1 MWNQCKALFWQ
12 WRGVAIATPSVAL
25 GVLLIRGLGLLQGL
39 EWAAY
44 DQLLRLRPEEPH
56 DERIA
61 IVGITE
67 EDYATIK
74 RIHVPDQVYAEVIT
88 QLSAQNPAAIA
99 LDDLRDQPVEP
110 GHAQLEQVFRT
121 VPNIIGIEKVAG
133 EGAFA
138 TVPPPP
144 ALVERQQAA
153 QAAGEDSLFI
163 AANDVIED
171 ADKIV
176 RRGLISLEGPDGQ
189 TRLSFGFLAAA
200 TYLDA
205 QGYGITL
212 APCPQ
217 AWWQIVWTRFQPG
230 GTTAANDAAEN
241 CPPESRWWQIGDAV
255 FENFQSHDGGYVRA
269 SDSGYQFLINYRNG
283 VRAFDWI
290 SLGEVLEGRL
300 PPSWA
305 TDRIVFIG
313 ALGVTAQDNFLTPP
327 SVTLGQAPAPM
338 PGVEVHAQQASQVL
352 AAVLDERPLMR
363 TWPELWEML
372 WTVLWSAIGA
382 TVAWLVRYTEKD
394 WRGYVKNFGSIVL
407 LMGGLGAIAYCAILQ
422 SVWIPLVPPLLALVF
437 TKFSITAYVAR
448 TAGDIRKTFGRYVTN
463 AVVENLL
470 ENPEGLKL
478 GGERR
483 LITILTSDLR
493 GFTALSERI
502 SPEEVVQIL
511 NLYLSYMADVITAY
525 QGTIDEFMGDGILVL
540 FGAPTNR
547 PDDARRAVACAV
559 AMQQAMT
566 AVNQEMQARN
576 LPALEMGIG
585 VNTGEVVVG
594 NIGSE
599 KRTKYGVVGSQVN
612 LTYRVESYTTGGQI
626 LISPTTRAAAGEEDL
641 RIDSEQEVMPKGVR
655 QPITIYEVGGIG
667 GEYQLYLDRAIEVFY
682 PLPEPIALNYS
693 LLEGKHL
700 DAHTLPGKLVQLSER
715 GAQLWIEPEQSR
727 PAPLS
732 NIMFTLQGVAG
743 DAPELGESFYGKVN
757 PQPAGEPGIYLTF
770 TAQPPAI
777 AQYLQQQYETLNQSP
792 QPPVGSGTGS

>member
-1 MWNQCKALFWQ
+1 
-12 WRGVAIATPSVAL
+12 SVAL
-25 GVLLIRGLGLLQGL
+25 GVLLIRWLGLLQGW

-44 DQLLRLRPEEPH
+44 DQLLRLRPAEPR

-67 EDYATIK
+67 EDYATIQ

-88 QLSAQNPAAIA
+88 QLNAQNPKAIA

-110 GHAQLEQVFRT
+110 GHAQLEEVFRT
-121 VPNIIGIEKVAG
+121 IPNIIGIEKVAG

-153 QAAGEDSLFI
+153 QAAGETALFI
-163 AANDVIED
+163 SANDVIED
-171 ADKIV
+171 ADNVV

-200 TYLDA
+200 TYLEA
-205 QGYGITL
+205 VGYGITL

-217 AWWQIVWTRFQPG
+217 PWWQRLAPGLNRTAPAPG
-230 GTTAANDAAEN
+230 GDAAAAADT

-255 FENFQSHDGGYVRA
+255 LENFQSHDGGYVRT
-269 SDSGYQFLINYRNG
+269 SDGGYQFLINYRNG

-290 SLGEVLEGRL
+290 SIGEVLEGRL

-305 TDRIVFIG
+305 TDRIVMIG
-313 ALGVTAQDNFLTPP
+313 ALGVTSQDTFLTPP
-327 SVTLGQAPAPM
+327 SVDLGQAPNPM
-338 PGVEVHAQQASQVL
+338 PGVEVHAQQASQIL
-352 AAVLDERPLMR
+352 SAVLDGRPMMR
-363 TWPELWEML
+363 TWPEPLEILWI
-372 WTVLWSAIGA
+372 VLWSAIGA
-382 TVAWLVRYTEKD
+382 IVAWWVRYTEKD
-394 WRGYVKNFGSIVL
+394 WQGYLKNFGSVLL
-407 LMGGLGAIAYCAILQ
+407 LMGVLGAIAYLAILQ
-422 SVWIPLVPPLLALVF
+422 SVWIPLVPPLLALIF

-502 SPEEVVQIL
+502 SPEEVVKIL

-540 FGAPTNR
+540 FGAPTAR
-547 PDDARRAVACAV
+547 PDDARRAVACSV

-585 VNTGEVVVG
+585 INTGEVVVG

-626 LISPTTRAAAGEEDL
+626 LISPTTRAAAGSDL
-641 RIDSEQEVMPKGVR
+641 RIDSEQEVMPKGVS

-667 GEYQLYLDRAIEVFY
+667 GEYDLYLDRTDEVFY
-682 PLPEPIALNYS
+682 PLPEPIAITYS

-700 DAHTLPGKLVQLSER
+700 GAYTIPAKLVQLSDR
-715 GAQLWIEPEQSR
+715 GAEIEIDPQQER
-727 PAPLS
+727 PQPLS
-732 NIMFTLQGVAG
+732 NVMLTLQVAASDDPQLNDSQLG
-743 DAPELGESFYGKVN
+743 DSFYGKVN
-757 PQPAGEPGIYLTF
+757 AQPVSEQGIYLTF
-770 TAQPPAI
+770 TAHPPAI
-777 AQYLQQQYETLNQSP
+777 AQYLQHQYQRLSQGEPTPADANIDENANA
-792 QPPVGSGTGS
+792 GTKT